1 MVRSGLGYGC
11 IILLFIIVKYIL
23 CIVDVLLVK
32 SGVKVMDEVLKRHI
46 PVLDI
51 TYKYLSFYVVSFNI
65 IYLVPMLQKLLSVE
79 RQSFYQE
86 AR

>member
-1 MVRSGLGYGC
+1 
-11 IILLFIIVKYIL
+11 
-23 CIVDVLLVK
+23 
-32 SGVKVMDEVLKRHI
+32 MDEVLKRHI